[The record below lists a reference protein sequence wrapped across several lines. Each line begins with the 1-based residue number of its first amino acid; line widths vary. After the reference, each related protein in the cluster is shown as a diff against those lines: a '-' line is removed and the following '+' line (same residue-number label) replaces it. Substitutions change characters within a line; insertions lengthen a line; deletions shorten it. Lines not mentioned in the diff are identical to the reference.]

1 GANKACPACEA
12 TLDRPDDVVISSLN
26 PSTDYRTSVLAG
38 LAPSITME
46 IATRS
51 ISFWTYQKSQ
61 EVSRAFVHGQRRPH
75 SQTSIL
81 NFQATFQA
89 MVLKNAQ
96 ERNAVLEKRMQS
108 MSMESANE
116 MSLLHE
122 KIAELVTEKRKTKD
136 LQDALRNAT
145 KDYDRLK
152 AQLDRSMRK
161 QMLSAGSTGDALSAA
176 AQRPEGLAQRSALN
190 QSLAPQARA
199 TIGGTQKP
207 ASFWQVQSSG
217 QNAGHDI
224 QSTPMR
230 LGNNGAV
237 AAGGGAQSGY
247 TPNNGT
253 NHGRFVAGVGM
264 PNRGGTG
271 YVDHANHSA
280 AQPHGPGQDMHP
292 PSLNTTATGIRG
304 MNAQATSGA
313 HSGLNHISSSRQGGG
328 AGGGSGNFASP
339 MAASNWVQPRPISQ
353 NLVRPIPTNGVRLS
367 STSEGFVNQQGM
379 SASRAHMSGSGST
392 DPLQTPRG
400 PSPVG
405 NFLRSAGLRSGR
417 GGQQQG
423 GTPYRP
429 IR

>member
-1 GANKACPACEA
+1 MDDTLYCNWLKCRKPLHIHGQAVVTTWERCRYIFCVSCANELFGANKACPACEA
-12 TLDRPDDVVISSLN
+12 NLDRPDDVVISSLN

-61 EVSRAFVHGQRRPH
+61 E
-75 SQTSIL
+75 
-81 NFQATFQA
+81 ATFQA

-122 KIAELVTEKRKTKD
+122 KIADLVTEKRKTKD

-152 AQLDRSMRK
+152 
-161 QMLSAGSTGDALSAA
+161 
-176 AQRPEGLAQRSALN
+176 RSALN
-190 QSLAPQARA
+190 QSLANQPRA

-207 ASFWQVQSSG
+207 ASFWQAQSSG
-217 QNAGHDI
+217 QTTDHAV
-224 QSTPMR
+224 QSTPSR
-230 LGNNGAV
+230 LANNGA
-237 AAGGGAQSGY
+237 GPGPQMNY
-247 TPNNGT
+247 TPNHGA
-253 NHGRFVAGVGM
+253 NHGRFMAGGSASGAGGAGFGDHGDRAAPQLFGHESGSDMRQHGMNAAGV
-264 PNRGGTG
+264 
-271 YVDHANHSA
+271 
-280 AQPHGPGQDMHP
+280 
-292 PSLNTTATGIRG
+292 RG
-304 MNAQATSGA
+304 MNAQAAGAGLSG
-313 HSGLNHISSSRQGGG
+313 HNNSHNVNLSRQGGG
-328 AGGGSGNFASP
+328 SGNAASP
-339 MAASNWVQPRPISQ
+339 MVASNWAQPRPISQ
-353 NLVRPIPTNGVRLS
+353 NLVRPVPTNGVRLS
-367 STSEGFVNQQGM
+367 SSSEGLVMHQGM
-379 SASRAHMSGSGST
+379 SMSRAHMSGSGST

-417 GGQQQG
+417 GGHQGG
-423 GTPYRP
+423 GTPYRS

>member
-1 GANKACPACEA
+1 MDD
-12 TLDRPDDVVISSLN
+12 TLYCNWLKCRKPLHIHVISSLN

-61 EVSRAFVHGQRRPH
+61 E
-75 SQTSIL
+75 
-81 NFQATFQA
+81 ATFQA

-122 KIAELVTEKRKTKD
+122 KIADLVTEKRKTKD

-152 AQLDRSMRK
+152 
-161 QMLSAGSTGDALSAA
+161 
-176 AQRPEGLAQRSALN
+176 RSALN
-190 QSLAPQARA
+190 QSLANQPRA

-207 ASFWQVQSSG
+207 ASFWQAQSSG
-217 QNAGHDI
+217 QTTDHAV
-224 QSTPMR
+224 QSTPSR
-230 LGNNGAV
+230 LANNGA
-237 AAGGGAQSGY
+237 GPGPQMNY
-247 TPNNGT
+247 TPNHGA
-253 NHGRFVAGVGM
+253 NHGRFMAGGSASGAGGAGFGDHGDRAAPQLFGHESGSDMRQHGMNAAGV
-264 PNRGGTG
+264 
-271 YVDHANHSA
+271 
-280 AQPHGPGQDMHP
+280 
-292 PSLNTTATGIRG
+292 RG
-304 MNAQATSGA
+304 MNAQAAGAGLSG
-313 HSGLNHISSSRQGGG
+313 HNNSHNVNLSRQGGG
-328 AGGGSGNFASP
+328 SGNAASP
-339 MAASNWVQPRPISQ
+339 MVASNWAQPRPISQ
-353 NLVRPIPTNGVRLS
+353 NLVRPVPTNGVRLS
-367 STSEGFVNQQGM
+367 SSSEGLVMHQGM
-379 SASRAHMSGSGST
+379 SMSRAHMSGSGST

-417 GGQQQG
+417 GGHQGG
-423 GTPYRP
+423 GTPYRS

>member
-1 GANKACPACEA
+1 MDDTLYCNWLKCRKPLHIHGQAVVTTWERCRYIFCVSCANELFGANKACPACEA
-12 TLDRPDDVVISSLN
+12 NLDRPDDVVISSLN

-61 EVSRAFVHGQRRPH
+61 E
-75 SQTSIL
+75 
-81 NFQATFQA
+81 ATFQA

-122 KIAELVTEKRKTKD
+122 KIAGLDKDLVTEKRKTKD

-152 AQLDRSMRK
+152 
-161 QMLSAGSTGDALSAA
+161 
-176 AQRPEGLAQRSALN
+176 RSALN
-190 QSLAPQARA
+190 QSLANQPRA

-207 ASFWQVQSSG
+207 ASFWQAQSSG
-217 QNAGHDI
+217 QTTDHAV
-224 QSTPMR
+224 QSTPSR
-230 LGNNGAV
+230 LANNGA
-237 AAGGGAQSGY
+237 GPGPQMNY
-247 TPNNGT
+247 TPNHGA
-253 NHGRFVAGVGM
+253 NHGRFMAGGSASGAGGAGFGDHGDRAAPQLFGHESGSDMRQHGMNAAGV
-264 PNRGGTG
+264 
-271 YVDHANHSA
+271 
-280 AQPHGPGQDMHP
+280 
-292 PSLNTTATGIRG
+292 RG
-304 MNAQATSGA
+304 MNAQAAGAGLSG
-313 HSGLNHISSSRQGGG
+313 HNNSHNVNLSRQGGG
-328 AGGGSGNFASP
+328 SGNAASP
-339 MAASNWVQPRPISQ
+339 MVASNWAQPRPISQ
-353 NLVRPIPTNGVRLS
+353 NLVRPVPTNGVRLS
-367 STSEGFVNQQGM
+367 SSSEGLVMHQGM
-379 SASRAHMSGSGST
+379 SMSRAHMSGSGST

-417 GGQQQG
+417 GGHQGG
-423 GTPYRP
+423 GTPYRS

>member
-1 GANKACPACEA
+1 MDDTLYCNWLKCRKPLHIHVSCANELFGANKACPACEA
-12 TLDRPDDVVISSLN
+12 NLDRPDDVVISSLN

-51 ISFWTYQKSQ
+51 ISFWTYQHEHGVYVLHKPRPSITSNNANQ
-61 EVSRAFVHGQRRPH
+61 RAYYDV
-75 SQTSIL
+75 
-81 NFQATFQA
+81 A
-89 MVLKNAQ
+89 
-96 ERNAVLEKRMQS
+96 
-108 MSMESANE
+108 ANE

-122 KIAELVTEKRKTKD
+122 KIADLVTEKRKTKD

-190 QSLAPQARA
+190 QSLANQPRA

-207 ASFWQVQSSG
+207 ASFWQAQSSG
-217 QNAGHDI
+217 QTTDHAV
-224 QSTPMR
+224 QSTPSR
-230 LGNNGAV
+230 LANNGA
-237 AAGGGAQSGY
+237 GPGPQMNY
-247 TPNNGT
+247 TPNHGA
-253 NHGRFVAGVGM
+253 NHGRFMAGGSASGAGGAGFGDHGDRAAPQLFGHESGSDMRQHGMNAAGV
-264 PNRGGTG
+264 
-271 YVDHANHSA
+271 
-280 AQPHGPGQDMHP
+280 
-292 PSLNTTATGIRG
+292 RG
-304 MNAQATSGA
+304 MNAQAAGAGLSG
-313 HSGLNHISSSRQGGG
+313 HNNSHNVNLSRQGGG
-328 AGGGSGNFASP
+328 SGNAASP
-339 MAASNWVQPRPISQ
+339 MVASNWAQPRPISQ
-353 NLVRPIPTNGVRLS
+353 NLVRPVPTNGVRLS
-367 STSEGFVNQQGM
+367 SSSEGLVMHQGM
-379 SASRAHMSGSGST
+379 SMSRAHMSGSGST

-417 GGQQQG
+417 GGHQGG
-423 GTPYRP
+423 GTPYRS